1 MSRHNRKHKLK
12 WKDYFYRTLL
22 SIAAIIILAYFMPRE
37 TLRTYDYHLGEP
49 WDKSS
54 LIAQDSFPVL
64 KPEEQLQREKDSLKR
79 YYEPYFGINTQIADL
94 QEEMF
99 NNDFQQRLK
108 SEIPAYF
115 QNHIIEKL
123 HYVYEQGIM
132 EAEDYDRLKE
142 DGTQVIWIYEQN
154 ESRARQTKDLFTLK
168 SAYEYVINEEDSTR
182 FPHEK
187 IMACNLSRFIQSNL
201 TYDVQKSLQQQQE
214 TDNLLVPYIGQ
225 VQVGQKIIDRGEIV
239 NEYTYNVLVSME
251 KYQQARTK
259 SPKEKYAVLAGN
271 ALYATIMV
279 VLLLFFFRQFR
290 SNYLQEPRIVMLV
303 LFMFMFFPIVT
314 YTMVKHSFLQVHIIP
329 YCVIPIFLRIFL
341 DSRTAFITHTI
352 TILTCAM
359 ALSHP
364 FEFVLTQ
371 SVAGLMAIYSMR
383 QLTQRSELFRSAVY
397 VIIGTTATCLC
408 IDLYQGNFHIT
419 GGVDEWRYIYLCIAG
434 ALSLISYLLLIP
446 IERIFR
452 FTSTVTLVEL
462 SNINHPILRK
472 LSENAPGTFQHSLQ
486 VANLA
491 AEVANRIGGK
501 SQLVRTGALYH
512 DIGKIQNPVFF
523 TENQNGTN
531 PHEGLSYEQSA
542 QIIIQ
547 HVRDGLKLADKYKLP
562 NVIREFIQTHHGNS
576 MARYFYVSYKNK
588 YPEREID
595 PAIFTYPGPNPSTL
609 EQAILMMV
617 DAVEAASRSLSEY
630 TEESVNALVDK
641 IIDFQVQEGYFNRCP
656 ITFQNI
662 ADAKDVLKEKLKTIY
677 HTRIQYPEDM
687 NKK

>member
-1 MSRHNRKHKLK
+1 MSRHNRKHKLN
-12 WKDYFYRTLL
+12 WKDYFYRTIL
-22 SIAAIIILAYFMPRE
+22 SMAAIAILVYFMPRE
-37 TLRTYDYHLGEP
+37 TSRTYDYRLGEP
-49 WDKSS
+49 WNKSS

-64 KPEEQLQREKDSLKR
+64 KSEEQLQREKDSLRR
-79 YYEPYFGINTQIADL
+79 YYEPYFQINPQIAEL
-94 QEEMF
+94 QEQSL
-99 NNDFQQRLK
+99 NADFQQRLK
-108 SEIPAYF
+108 DVVPHYF
-115 QNHIIEKL
+115 LGYIKEKL
-123 HYVYEQGIM
+123 QYVYEQGILST
-132 EAEDYDRLKE
+132 EDYDRLKE
-142 DGTQVIWIYEQN
+142 DETQFVWIFQQN
-154 ESRARQTKDLFTLK
+154 ESRARQVEDLFTPK
-168 SAYEYVINEEDSTR
+168 SAYEYMIHEEDSAR
-182 FPHEK
+182 YPHRK
-187 IMACNLSRFIQSNL
+187 LLLCDLSQFIQSNL
-201 TYDVQKSLQQQQE
+201 TYDAQKSLQQQQE

-225 VQVGQKIIDRGEIV
+225 VQVGQKIVDRGEIV
-239 NEYTYNVLVSME
+239 NEYTYNVLTSME
-251 KYQQARTK
+251 IYQKGRTK

-279 VLLLFFFRQFR
+279 VLLLYFFRQFR

-303 LFMFMFFPIVT
+303 FFMFMFFPIIT
-314 YTMVKHSFLQVHIIP
+314 YTMVKHSLLQVHIIP

-341 DSRTAFITHTI
+341 DSRTAFTTHII

-371 SVAGLMAIYSMR
+371 TVAGLMAIYSMK

-408 IDLYQGNFHIT
+408 IDLYQGNFHT
-419 GGVDEWRYIYLCIAG
+419 SGGVDTWRYIYLCIAG

-523 TENQNGTN
+523 TENQSGTN
-531 PHEGLSYEQSA
+531 PHEGLPYEQSA

-562 NVIREFIQTHHGNS
+562 NVIREFIQTHHGCS

-588 YPEREID
+588 YPDREVD
-595 PAIFTYPGPNPSTL
+595 PSLFTYPGPNPGTL

-617 DAVEAASRSLSEY
+617 DSVEAASRSLPEY
-630 TEESVNALVDK
+630 TEESVNTLVDK
-641 IIDFQVQEGYFNRCP
+641 IIDFQVQEGFFNRCP